1 MPSPE
6 RPCWDVLTRMYV
18 TTAVLPIIDAPSSL
32 CKRTIRS
39 FRLWTTHVLE
49 SLRFRFAYLAGA
61 VVACFG
67 SLHEILERRIETFVR
82 SPVYSQL
89 RTSLCTA
96 LTDTMCQ
103 RETRA
108 PQQRAHL

>member
-6 RPCWDVLTRMYV
+6 RPCWDVLTRTYV
-18 TTAVLPIIDAPSSL
+18 ITAVLAIIVTP
-32 CKRTIRS
+32 K
-39 FRLWTTHVLE
+39 LE

-67 SLHEILERRIETFVR
+67 SLHEILERRIETVVR

-89 RTSLCTA
+89 RTCLCTA